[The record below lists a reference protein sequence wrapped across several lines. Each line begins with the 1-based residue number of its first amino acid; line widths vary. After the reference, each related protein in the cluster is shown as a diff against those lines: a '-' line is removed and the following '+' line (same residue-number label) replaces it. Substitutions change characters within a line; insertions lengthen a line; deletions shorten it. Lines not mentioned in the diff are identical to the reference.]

1 MFGQITEKFQNI
13 LRSVRGFGVIT
24 DDNIKT
30 TVREV
35 RKTLIDGDVNFKVVK
50 SFISKIEQKAQ
61 GTKLIKSVKPGQQF
75 IKIIHD
81 ELILLLGKKSIS
93 LDLKEKP
100 SVILIARLQRVGKT
114 CL

>member
-24 DDNIKT
+24 DDNIKS

-50 SFISKIEQKAQ
+50 SFISNIEQKAQ
-61 GTKLIKSVKPGQQF
+61 GTKLIKSVKPGHQF

-81 ELILLLGKKSIS
+81 ELILLLGEGI
-93 LDLKEKP
+93 
-100 SVILIARLQRVGKT
+100 
-114 CL
+114 